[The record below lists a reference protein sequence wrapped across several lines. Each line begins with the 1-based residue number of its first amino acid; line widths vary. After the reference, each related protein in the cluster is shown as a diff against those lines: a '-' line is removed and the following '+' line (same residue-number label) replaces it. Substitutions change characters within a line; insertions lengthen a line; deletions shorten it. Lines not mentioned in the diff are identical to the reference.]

1 MRDSQFVLLIV
12 VTLPE
17 SEHFAPEIWRFCWQE
32 KDPIFQ
38 AFLFVNSL
46 AASFQV
52 WVTSQ
57 TPLYTPENEG
67 LETKVMKLLEPT
79 R

>member
-12 VTLPE
+12 VTLSE
-17 SEHFAPEIWRFCWQE
+17 SEHFAPENWRFFWQE

-46 AASFQV
+46 AASF
-52 WVTSQ
+52 SGMSNFQ
-57 TPLYTPENEG
+57 TPSTP
-67 LETKVMKLLEPT
+67 LKMKGWKPKS
-79 R
+79 